1 MSSGDFD
8 SGTDPEEANSSSSFS
23 ALLSDNPPQAENLV
37 PVINVED
44 SEETESDLD
53 SDLKENRNT
62 SMYQTFLTEVYTFNS
77 IYTTPAS
84 ITKFRRSTP
93 ISNLT
98 SDPLILLDPCQK
110 EELICLNMPDQ
121 DVAFLRNSAPLDCG
135 FLLENEDLPDRLRQ
149 ILDKMPPKAT
159 VPRTLVNE
167 KAMRRWLKEAGGEPD
182 GENQSKPTTTEA
194 GPTKPA
200 VQNVPP
206 QQPTT
211 KTTSIPTQTGAHT
224 SSGARG
230 QAGSSSLPL
239 LGDKWWTLYNN
250 FEGVEESEV
259 NSIFDHRFN
268 VERVVSR
275 EFNKKEDRTRVNKVG
290 MRNVGKHLMTMGAQT
305 AFLGYC
311 LDSGISLADKELKE
325 CAHKIE
331 ELTEKLKALESSAQ
345 TINSLE
351 KSLCEYKNKL
361 TSAENDKKAAEN
373 DKKTAETKYNGLNTK
388 YSDVVAQQVQ
398 LKKDL
403 AAAINEKNKA
413 CEDLLAVPEQKN
425 QLEVDLK
432 ALQTEI
438 AIQHARGFRKAIDQ
452 VKILNPAANVEDM
465 GVFKKIVE
473 GKIVDESE
481 DEDE

>member
-8 SGTDPEEANSSSSFS
+8 SGTDPKEANSSSSFS
-23 ALLSDNPPQAENLV
+23 ALLN
-37 PVINVED
+37 
-44 SEETESDLD
+44 
-53 SDLKENRNT
+53 
-62 SMYQTFLTEVYTFNS
+62 
-77 IYTTPAS
+77 
-84 ITKFRRSTP
+84 
-93 ISNLT
+93 
-98 SDPLILLDPCQK
+98 
-110 EELICLNMPDQ
+110 
-121 DVAFLRNSAPLDCG
+121 VAFLRNGAPLDCG

-182 GENQSKPTTTEA
+182 GQNTSGNVNQPAVSTNERRKKQKLDVQGENQSKPTTTEA
-194 GPTKPA
+194 GPTKPV

-224 SSGARG
+224 SSGAQG

-239 LGDKWWTLYNN
+239 LGDKWWTLFNN
-250 FEGVEESEV
+250 FEGAEGNEV

-268 VERVVSR
+268 VERVLSQ
-275 EFNKKEDRTRVNKVG
+275 EFNKKEDRTRANKVG
-290 MRNVGKHLMTMGAQT
+290 MRNVGKHLMTMGAHT

-311 LDSGISLADKELKE
+311 LDSGMSSADKELKE
-325 CAHKIE
+325 RAHKIE

-351 KSLCEYKNKL
+351 KSLSEYKNKL
-361 TSAENDKKAAEN
+361 TSAENDKKVAEN
-373 DKKTAETKYNGLNTK
+373 DKKTAETKYNDLNTK
-388 YSDVVAQQVQ
+388 YSDIVAQQMQ

-403 AAAINEKNKA
+403 AAAINEKSKA
-413 CEDLLAVPEQKN
+413 CEDLLAVTEQKN

-432 ALQTEI
+432 AL
-438 AIQHARGFRKAIDQ
+438 
-452 VKILNPAANVEDM
+452 
-465 GVFKKIVE
+465 
-473 GKIVDESE
+473 
-481 DEDE
+481 